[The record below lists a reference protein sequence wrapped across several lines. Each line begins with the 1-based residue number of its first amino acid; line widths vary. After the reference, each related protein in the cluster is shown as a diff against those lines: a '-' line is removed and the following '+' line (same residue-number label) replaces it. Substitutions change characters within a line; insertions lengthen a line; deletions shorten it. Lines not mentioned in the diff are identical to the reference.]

1 MKFQLIRE
9 PYTCNSK
16 EKGHHCL
23 LLWCSDGWRYNLE
36 TYTRH
41 RFIKEDLL
49 YCEEETFSK
58 KVFSDVLYHEYLEI
72 IFETCY
78 PPKSVHLNFC
88 RRRFFT
94 GFFFN
99 KFESKRYT
107 PIN

>member
-41 RFIKEDLL
+41 RFIKEDVL
-49 YCEEETFSK
+49 YCEEEPFSK
-58 KVFSDVLYHEYLEI
+58 KVFSDVLYHEHLEI
-72 IFETCY
+72 IFVSDS
-78 PPKSVHLNFC
+78 PKIWIEKGDN
-88 RRRFFT
+88 T
-94 GFFFN
+94 E
-99 KFESKRYT
+99 KFSEVLQQF
-107 PIN
+107 

>member
-16 EKGHHCL
+16 EQGHHCL

-36 TYTRH
+36 TFTRH
-41 RFIKEDLL
+41 RFIKEDIL

-72 IFETCY
+72 IFVSRS
-78 PPKSVHLNFC
+78 PKIWIEKGDN
-88 RRRFFT
+88 T
-94 GFFFN
+94 E
-99 KFESKRYT
+99 KFLEVLQQL
-107 PIN
+107 

>member
-36 TYTRH
+36 TFTRH
-41 RFIKEDLL
+41 RFIKEDIL

-72 IFETCY
+72 IFVSHS
-78 PPKSVHLNFC
+78 PKIWIERGDN
-88 RRRFFT
+88 T
-94 GFFFN
+94 E
-99 KFESKRYT
+99 KFSEVLQQF
-107 PIN
+107 

>member
-41 RFIKEDLL
+41 RFIKEDVL
-49 YCEEETFSK
+49 YCEEEPFSK
-58 KVFSDVLYHEYLEI
+58 KVFSDVLYHEHLEI
-72 IFETCY
+72 IFVSDS
-78 PPKSVHLNFC
+78 PKIWIEKGDNIE
-88 RRRFFT
+88 
-94 GFFFN
+94 
-99 KFESKRYT
+99 KFSEVLQQF
-107 PIN
+107 